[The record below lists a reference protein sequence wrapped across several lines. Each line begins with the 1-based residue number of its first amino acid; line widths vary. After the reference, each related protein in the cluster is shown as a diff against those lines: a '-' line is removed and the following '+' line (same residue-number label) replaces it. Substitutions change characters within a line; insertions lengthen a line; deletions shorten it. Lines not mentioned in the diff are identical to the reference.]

1 MSDVKNVL
9 IVGVGGQGTIL
20 ASRVLSGVVQAAGY
34 DVKVKQYFSQN
45 ILAQT
50 LNQQKYTSNPGFLAF
65 MNNTRL
71 PFKDYKEFKRVAINE
86 RTDLYRA
93 ILEYEFGEYKG

>member
-1 MSDVKNVL
+1 
-9 IVGVGGQGTIL
+9 
-20 ASRVLSGVVQAAGY
+20 
-34 DVKVKQYFSQN
+34 
-45 ILAQT
+45 
-50 LNQQKYTSNPGFLAF
+50 

-71 PFKDYKEFKRVAINE
+71 PFKAYEEFKRVAINE